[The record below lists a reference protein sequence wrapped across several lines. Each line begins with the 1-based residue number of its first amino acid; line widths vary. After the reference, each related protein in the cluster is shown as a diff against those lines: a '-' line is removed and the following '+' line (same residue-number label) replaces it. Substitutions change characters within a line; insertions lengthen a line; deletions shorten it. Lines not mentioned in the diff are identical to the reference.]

1 MLDPHYRTI
10 AGFQQLLVK
19 EWLSFGHQFA
29 LRCGTLAPL
38 EHGHCTPS
46 DEEMSPVFVQYIECV
61 WQISQQLPKAFEF
74 NSRYLATL
82 LYHVTSCEHGTFL
95 CDCERQRVELGLP
108 TCATSLWAELDGPE
122 FLNQEYVPDAA
133 ILMPNLSASAL
144 KPWTAYYTRGAEIM
158 LEDPQSLLEVRVHKL
173 SEENARLKRELQALQ
188 AIQVVASQGEAS
200 TSKGAAAGDH
210 GSAAAATDGAA
221 DAPTAATAASTL
233 TRQLTD
239 KELQDLNGQ
248 APPLSPGTVAAA
260 SAAEEEEEEEVF
272 EVLRWRP

>member
-1 MLDPHYRTI
+1 
-10 AGFQQLLVK
+10 
-19 EWLSFGHQFA
+19 
-29 LRCGTLAPL
+29 
-38 EHGHCTPS
+38 
-46 DEEMSPVFVQYIECV
+46 
-61 WQISQQLPKAFEF
+61 
-74 NSRYLATL
+74 
-82 LYHVTSCEHGTFL
+82 
-95 CDCERQRVELGLP
+95 
-108 TCATSLWAELDGPE
+108 
-122 FLNQEYVPDAA
+122 
-133 ILMPNLSASAL
+133 MPNLSASAL

-173 SEENARLKRELQALQ
+173 SEESARLKRELQALQ

-200 TSKGAAAGDH
+200 TSKGAAAVDH